1 MFDIQDKE
9 IKRFESDLKTFAK
22 QAYPFA
28 TRNTLNSGAFKAQQ
42 FAKEN
47 IRGRMTTRNNFT
59 EQSVRVEQERREL
72 NVRRQQALVGS
83 TADYMDEQ
91 EFGGTKTKTGKHGV
105 AIPTSEASGEGP
117 NAFPRRKIVRKPNKL
132 SVMTLTRRRAGASRK
147 QRNRV
152 AIMEAISTKRR
163 FVFLDLG
170 RRSGIFRVLGGKK
183 SPRLRKLWSVS
194 KPSVVIPR
202 NPWLAPAVKR
212 VEPLMAGFYKKSLEF
227 QLKRRGLFTSS

>member
-1 MFDIQDKE
+1 MFGIRDKE

-47 IRGRMTTRNNFT
+47 IRENMTARNRFT

-72 NVRRQQALVGS
+72 NVRRQQAIVGS
-83 TADYMDEQ
+83 IADYMDEQ
-91 EFGGTKTKTGKHGV
+91 EFGGQKTKGGKQGV
-105 AIPTSEASGEGP
+105 AIATGYAAGQE
-117 NAFPRRKIVRKPNKL
+117 NQQPRTRLPRKPNK
-132 SVMTLTRRRAGASRK
+132 MANIQLTRRRGSSTSRR
-147 QRNRV
+147 QRNRLAV
-152 AIMEAISTKRR
+152 LQAAQSGRK

-170 RRSGIFRVLGGKK
+170 RRQGIFRVTGGKRR
-183 SPRLRKLWSVS
+183 PKLKMVWDLT
-194 KPSVVIPR
+194 KQSVVIPR

-212 VEPLMAGFYKKSLEF
+212 TEPLMAGFYKKSLEF
-227 QLKRRGLFTSS
+227 QLKRRGLFGK